1 MEAKPEPIR
10 PAPDGEIRAAAG
22 TWGRG
27 DCLSNR
33 RFGKTTARQSGAQP
47 LLLPGCLGCGRPMLQ
62 GAAAAAFQ
70 KMRASGRDAIRAW
83 RDDVAYDRTVTIAAL
98 ATDIDMK
105 PFARKPQ
112 RDIKRA
118 GGDTIAAR
126 THPLN
131 QDFHGRNFG

>member
-1 MEAKPEPIR
+1 
-10 PAPDGEIRAAAG
+10 
-22 TWGRG
+22 
-27 DCLSNR
+27 
-33 RFGKTTARQSGAQP
+33 
-47 LLLPGCLGCGRPMLQ
+47 MLQ
-62 GAAAAAFQ
+62 GATAAAFQ

-98 ATDIDMK
+98 AADIDMK

-112 RDIKRA
+112 RDINRA